1 MKGVFLPRA
10 ARPGSAAAPPAPPAV
25 LADPEVVIRQARV
38 RQRRRRRRTVAV
50 VAAVMVAVAGAWL
63 AIGRPGGATPAQPA
77 RSRPAGPVFSV
88 NAAAFAGH
96 GELAFV
102 SRGTLW
108 VLDGTAKTLR
118 RVPARGVTPVDPVF
132 SPDGRWL
139 AFLGMSTSSAGT
151 ARPGLWL
158 ASGDGR
164 GARKIPGLSQAGLVG
179 WSPARDVLA
188 VTTQPGGSRAAVRL
202 VWPSGA
208 ARQLMSTAGAV
219 SAAWS
224 PGGSSLA
231 VAVIRGRA
239 ATLASYPVAGGR
251 PAAWLRLTARSVP
264 GGQNYLIDPAGWWPR
279 QGIGFWALSDSASLN
294 ADQPPF
300 YVIRA
305 PGARPR
311 LLGHTLPGNTPDQVA
326 AVPDGSLA
334 VDAETPGGW
343 RVIWQH
349 RHIVTCP
356 PAGGCTA
363 IPTPPSAVTLD
374 PAWSPDGATLAFVRA
389 PALATAGF
397 PQPVVAR
404 WYDAHQLWLY
414 HPATGSLTRLD
425 APGATVPAWSADGNS
440 LLYAARD
447 GIWLLPRLG
456 GRPIRIATP
465 LFRPG
470 NWPAYYGQVDWLAQ
484 FAWWPG

>member
-1 MKGVFLPRA
+1 MRSLFLPRA
-10 ARPGSAAAPPAPPAV
+10 VRPGTAAVPSAVP
-25 LADPEVVIRQARV
+25 ADPEVVIRQARA

-50 VAAVMVAVAGAWL
+50 VAAVMAAGAGAWL
-63 AIGRPGGATPAQPA
+63 AIGRPGGAKPAQPA
-77 RSRPAGPVFSV
+77 RIRPAGPLLSV

-96 GELAFV
+96 GELAFI

-108 VLDGTAKTLR
+108 VLDGATRTLR
-118 RVPARGVTPVDPVF
+118 RVPAPPGVTPVNPEF

-139 AFLGMSTSSAGT
+139 AFVGVSTSPAGT

-158 ASGDGR
+158 ASGNGR
-164 GARKIPGLSQAGLVG
+164 GAHQIRGLPEVGLVG

-188 VTTQPGGSRAAVRL
+188 VTTQPGSSRAAVQL
-202 VWPSGA
+202 VWPSGVV
-208 ARQLMSTAGAV
+208 RQLMSAAGAV

-224 PGGSSLA
+224 SDGSSLA
-231 VAVIRGRA
+231 VGVIRRRA

-251 PAAWLRLTARSVP
+251 PAVWLKLTARSVP
-264 GGQNYLIDPAGWWPR
+264 GGQNYLIDPVGWWPH
-279 QGIGFWALSDSASLN
+279 QGIGFWALTDSPSLN
-294 ADQPPF
+294 ADQAPF

-326 AVPDGSLA
+326 AVRDGWLA
-334 VDAETPGGW
+334 IDAETPGGW

-356 PAGGCTA
+356 PAGGCA
-363 IPTPPSAVTLD
+363 AVPSPPGTVTLD

-414 HPATGSLTRLD
+414 HPATRSLTRLN

-440 LLYAARD
+440 LLYMARD
-447 GIWLLPRLG
+447 GLWLLPRLG
-456 GRPIRIATP
+456 GQPVRIATP